1 MPFGLLK
8 YGLSNNY
15 PAKHHFTPAK
25 ELKKHYD
32 VIIIG
37 GGGHGTAIAYNLA
50 KYHGITNVAILEK
63 SYLGGG
69 NTARNTAVIRSNY
82 LTEAGV
88 KFYSESVK
96 LYNNL
101 SNEFNYNVMME
112 SRGQLTLAHSDA
124 AIRSFRWRA
133 EVNQHLGVRS
143 ELVDRQTIAELVPN
157 LNMSED
163 SRFPIMAGLWHADG
177 ATARHDAVAWGYAK
191 GACER
196 GVELHQLT
204 EVEDIEITN
213 GRVTAVKTNRGRIE
227 CGSVVQAVAG
237 ASSIVAKKAG
247 IPLPIH
253 CYPLQAMV
261 TQPYKPILT
270 PHVSSPQVHVYVHQT
285 SRGEFVIGGGSDP
298 YPLYNTRATLD
309 QRESLSAAALELFPF
324 LSQARL
330 LRQWAGTTDM
340 TPDYS
345 PIMGLSPVE
354 NYYLDAGWGTWG
366 FKATPICGVT
376 MAELIATKKVPD
388 LIKPFE
394 LERFYRFE
402 QVNEAGATAASH

>member
-8 YGLSNNY
+8 YGLNSEY
-15 PAKHHFTPAK
+15 PAQHHFSPAT

-32 VIIIG
+32 VVIIG
-37 GGGHGTAIAYNLA
+37 AGGHGTGIAYHLA
-50 KYHGITNVAILEK
+50 KYHGITNVAVLEK
-63 SYLGGG
+63 SYLGSG

-82 LTEAGV
+82 LTEEGV
-88 KFYSESVK
+88 TFYRESVK
-96 LYNNL
+96 LWQDL

-112 SRGQLTLAHSDA
+112 NRGQLTLAHSDA

-133 EVNQHLGVRS
+133 EVNQHMGVRS
-143 ELVDRQTIAELVPN
+143 ELIDRQQIAEMVPN

-204 EVEDIEITN
+204 EVEDIEVPG

-227 CGSVVQAVAG
+227 CGCVVQAVAG
-237 ASSIVAKKAG
+237 ASSVVAKMAG

-253 CYPLQAMV
+253 SYPLQAMV

-270 PHVSSPQVHVYVHQT
+270 PHVSSPHLHVYTHQT

-309 QRESLSAAALELFPF
+309 QRESLTAAAL
-324 LSQARL
+324 
-330 LRQWAGTTDM
+330 
-340 TPDYS
+340 
-345 PIMGLSPVE
+345 
-354 NYYLDAGWGTWG
+354 
-366 FKATPICGVT
+366 
-376 MAELIATKKVPD
+376 
-388 LIKPFE
+388 
-394 LERFYRFE
+394 
-402 QVNEAGATAASH
+402 

>member
-8 YGLSNNY
+8 YGLSKEY
-15 PAKHHFTPAK
+15 PAQHHFTPAT

-32 VIIIG
+32 VVIIG
-37 GGGHGTAIAYNLA
+37 AGGHGTAIAYNLA
-50 KYHGITNVAILEK
+50 KYHGITNVAVLEK

-82 LTEAGV
+82 LTEEGV
-88 KFYSESVK
+88 SFYRESVK

-112 SRGQLTLAHSDA
+112 NRGQLTLAHSDA

-133 EVNQHLGVRS
+133 EVNQHMGVRS
-143 ELVDRQTIAELVPN
+143 ELVDRQTISDLVPN

-204 EVEDIEITN
+204 DVEDIEIVK
-213 GRVTAVKTNRGRIE
+213 GRVTAVKTNRGRVK
-227 CGSVVQAVAG
+227 CGAVVQAVAG
-237 ASSIVAKKAG
+237 ASSVVAKKAG

-270 PHVSSPQVHVYVHQT
+270 PHVSSPHVHVYVHQT

-298 YPLYNTRATLD
+298 YPLYHTRATLD
-309 QRESLSAAALELFPF
+309 QRESLSAAAMELFPF
-324 LSQARL
+324 LAQARL

-376 MAELIATKKVPD
+376 MAELVATKKVPEI
-388 LIKPFE
+388 IKPFA
-394 LERFYRFE
+394 LERFYNYE
-402 QVNEAGATAASH
+402 QINEAGATAASH